1 MRISDWSADVCS
13 SDLDIGIYH
22 ARHPALGVR
31 SYHFANDRVGLVVP
45 VGHPLAGR
53 GHLYFEEALDFDLL
67 GYSPRHSLEQ
77 FLQYIGSTILRPPNV
92 KLQVTNFETR
102 CKMIR
107 EGLGV
112 GIVPEMIARNYL
124 TSMGLVLLRLDDE
137 WASRSFFACV
147 HNPEECDNI
156 VLSLLRFLLPPPSQD
171 ASLC

>member
-1 MRISDWSADVCS
+1 MTR
-13 SDLDIGIYH
+13 
-22 ARHPALGVR
+22 
-31 SYHFANDRVGLVVP
+31 
-45 VGHPLAGR
+45 
-53 GHLYFEEALDFDLL
+53 
-67 GYSPRHSLEQ
+67 
-77 FLQYIGSTILRPPNV
+77 RPPRSTRTDT
-92 KLQVTNFETR
+92 LFPYTTLFRSFETR

-156 VLSLLRFLLPPPSQD
+156 VLRSEEHTSELQSLMRISYAVFCLKKKMMSVYMMVNITNNKIMKEHHKKKV
-171 ASLC
+171 

>member
-1 MRISDWSADVCS
+1 MRISDWSSDVCS
-13 SDLDIGIYH
+13 SDL
-22 ARHPALGVR
+22 
-31 SYHFANDRVGLVVP
+31 
-45 VGHPLAGR
+45 
-53 GHLYFEEALDFDLL
+53 
-67 GYSPRHSLEQ
+67 
-77 FLQYIGSTILRPPNV
+77 
-92 KLQVTNFETR
+92 VTNFETR

-156 VLSLLRFLLPPPSQD
+156 VLSLLRSSEARRVGIECVSTCSSRWAPEP
-171 ASLC
+171 